1 MWFKKIIT
9 TLYDFV
15 GLEFRWHF
23 YWAFLSCQGSYMVD
37 FKGSWV
43 RLMVQGSLLTR
54 MPDVMLEM
62 VEAWP
67 QLPHHPCS
75 FSRSLHHLL
84 VGYSYFSHVE
94 LEILEIKLEA
104 TSPLK
109 VWLEPAITL
118 FPSSSIDWTLI
129 DELKFKARR
138 NIPHFS
144 VKEEYVIFGQV

>member
-1 MWFKKIIT
+1 
-9 TLYDFV
+9 
-15 GLEFRWHF
+15 
-23 YWAFLSCQGSYMVD
+23 
-37 FKGSWV
+37 
-43 RLMVQGSLLTR
+43 MVQGGLLTR

-62 VEAWP
+62 AEAWP

-109 VWLEPAITL
+109 V
-118 FPSSSIDWTLI
+118 
-129 DELKFKARR
+129 
-138 NIPHFS
+138 
-144 VKEEYVIFGQV
+144 